1 MPSKTNWKATI
12 NVINRERF
20 KIPEG
25 WDTKED
31 VAKSLQCD
39 PDRVAD
45 ILKPGIA
52 AGEIERAEFPTWDES
67 RRMTV
72 RVVCYRVKP
81 PESKATSKKSK

>member
-1 MPSKTNWKATI
+1 MKTNWKTAI
-12 NVINRERF
+12 NKINSARL
-20 KIPEG
+20 KIPDG
-25 WDTKED
+25 WETRDQ
-31 VAKSLQCD
+31 VAASLECD